1 MQAAQVADELRAR
14 LTPLVERT
22 GYDLEDVVVTPA
34 GKRRLVRLSVD
45 KDGGVTLDECAEVSR
60 EVSAALDTFDELLG
74 SQAYT
79 LEVSSPGVTRP
90 LALPRHWRRNVG
102 RLVRVTRT
110 DGSRVEGRVTA
121 SDDVAV
127 DLEVDDAPITVPYA
141 DVSKAMV
148 QVEMRATGGGPS
160 AEGR

>member
-14 LTPLVERT
+14 LTPLVERA
-22 GYDLEDVVVTPA
+22 GYDLEDVAVTPA

-60 EVSAALDTFDELLG
+60 DVSTALDSFDDLLG

-79 LEVSSPGVTRP
+79 LEVSSPGVSRP
-90 LALPRHWRRNVG
+90 LTLPRHWRRNVG

-110 DGSRVEGRVTA
+110 DGSVVEGRVISS
-121 SDDVAV
+121 SDEAT
-127 DLEVDDAPITVPYA
+127 DLEVDGAMVIVGFS
-141 DVSKAMV
+141 DVAQAMV
-148 QVEMRATGGGPS
+148 QVELRPTGGGAPT
-160 AEGR
+160 GGG